1 MLQTY
6 IIIELPIC
14 IIRYTEEC
22 VIDKDKTIFETLNG
36 MKLKNLGDVQKKP
49 SKSSKLHL
57 LKHDRNI
64 VAIKSRNI
72 NLQEVFKFC
81 LGPISYPLASA
92 DGSLAK
98 TNMGMLLKVIEQ
110 EVPNNNHVIDTP
122 PQGYALMVD
131 GMAVLQS
138 LNVAK
143 IPSTFNQLAQMV
155 LQMLVKL
162 MLLYNSSR
170 VDFVTGR
177 HPDVSIKNCERSRRA
192 AAGYQRIEIFS
203 GDQETPRQWKK
214 FLNCGSEAVVEF
226 LFKSWCQ
233 AVVHIAVPEVDV
245 FLAHGQFCHQLRYT
259 NQAVPTVRPISE
271 LTCSHEEADTR
282 LLLHANHAARS
293 GWSDVIIKGP
303 DTDVAIISLAM
314 LARQTYSSPLEKGI
328 RNASLTYAA

>member
-14 IIRYTEEC
+14 ILRYMEEC

-36 MKLKNLGDVQKKP
+36 MKLKNFGDVQKKP

-57 LKHDRNI
+57 LKHDRNMFARLL

-98 TNMGMLLKVIEQ
+98 TNKAMLLKVIEQ

-122 PQGYALMVD
+122 PQGSALMVD

-155 LQMLVKL
+155 LQMVVKL

-170 VDFVTGR
+170 VDFVTDR
-177 HPDVSIKNCERSRRA
+177 YPDVNIKNCERSRRA

-203 GDQETPRQWKK
+203 GDQKTPRQWKK
-214 FLNCGSEAVVEF
+214 FLNCGSNKEALVEF
-226 LFKSWCQ
+226 LFQSWCQ

-245 FLAHGQFCHQLRYT
+245 FLAHGQFVINCGIQ
-259 NQAVPTVRPISE
+259 
-271 LTCSHEEADTR
+271 TR
-282 LLLHANHAARS
+282 
-293 GWSDVIIKGP
+293 
-303 DTDVAIISLAM
+303 
-314 LARQTYSSPLEKGI
+314 QSPQYVQFQ
-328 RNASLTYAA
+328 S

>member
-1 MLQTY
+1 MHLCNFKVTEYLLLNLNLYMLQTY

-14 IIRYTEEC
+14 ILRNMEEC

-36 MKLKNLGDVQKKP
+36 MKLKNFGDIQKKP

-57 LKHDRNI
+57 LKHDRNMFARLL

-98 TNMGMLLKVIEQ
+98 TNKAMLLKVIEQ

-122 PQGYALMVD
+122 PQGSALMVD

-143 IPSTFNQLAQMV
+143 ISSTFNQLAQMV
-155 LQMLVKL
+155 LQMVVKL

-170 VDFVTGR
+170 VDFVTDR
-177 HPDVSIKNCERSRRA
+177 YPDVSIKNC
-192 AAGYQRIEIFS
+192 
-203 GDQETPRQWKK
+203 
-214 FLNCGSEAVVEF
+214 
-226 LFKSWCQ
+226 
-233 AVVHIAVPEVDV
+233 
-245 FLAHGQFCHQLRYT
+245 
-259 NQAVPTVRPISE
+259 
-271 LTCSHEEADTR
+271 
-282 LLLHANHAARS
+282 
-293 GWSDVIIKGP
+293 
-303 DTDVAIISLAM
+303 
-314 LARQTYSSPLEKGI
+314 
-328 RNASLTYAA
+328 